1 MSVGT
6 QILALLG
13 LTAVAASAALLCARP
28 LVAALEGALKKWRR
42 MGLVPR
48 VVAVMMAAVA
58 TVEAQKGGMGEVNR
72 AERVDAQLGLLSSTE
87 NSTLI
92 TPVAAD
98 STGFLLPDSFSDVT
112 NLCFWGIEPGL
123 HSVALGIAWPEWMT
137 FVNDRIDIYGNYEL
151 KTNGWSHLAQV
162 DVSQVL
168 TNLIVEFN
176 YEDFPTNAMR
186 KSAFFRLAPQDDSDD
201 DGLSDKAEE
210 WVLGTNP
217 VLPDTDNDGLPDG
230 DELALK
236 TDPRAKDCD
245 SDGIEDGN
253 EGGCLRVSDAFLW
266 HDTSSLSP
274 WYNTG
279 YWYEDIGMGI
289 SSWWCTVASWPI
301 YSTHVL
307 NGLTLNYLTAYETGY
322 IAFST
327 PEDSNYWIFPPG
339 PTALNNDIWN
349 SGSIMVAAYWN
360 DSYLYKGNTNS
371 YIKAGIVADGTYVV
385 EFHDVKTAPYST
397 MGMTYQVSI
406 PSGTGNVIRV
416 SYLSSDYWLNGEGA
430 VVGIQNKRIVTT
442 NGYYNLTWNFQERGP
457 ILPRTTIEY
466 HLGYGTSPLNDDTD
480 GDGFDDLFEL
490 TVSLSSP
497 LSDDGDDDG
506 LSDVVEYSLGTNP
519 NSADS
524 DGDLLPDKWEVDS
537 GLNPLSA
544 IGEDGRTGDSDGDGL
559 SNYREY
565 SFGTSPK
572 NSDSDG
578 DEIDDSAEV
587 ELKTNP
593 LSKDS
598 DNDGIDDG
606 VELSIGTNPLKS
618 DSDNDG
624 LIDSLEVFLGINPL
638 QPDSDSDGMDDG
650 WEYRYIEA
658 GFDPSVNN
666 AADGNPGNDLD
677 SDMDGDGLSNAQECE
692 WGTLP
697 NGRDTDG
704 DGVEDRV
711 EISQNSDPTDAGDE
725 GKPNSRV
732 SVSFLFGDHSS
743 SHSEKYRLEITPVA
757 GVGEPP
763 KGFVWLN
770 ENYGQCEART
780 SMLKPG
786 WKYEVK
792 LYHAGSNISGDI
804 GPDFDYSLECISDDL
819 PRNVVVSD
827 PQSLLGTYD
836 TDSSFA
842 GEGKTATISIHA
854 ITDITICEPGN
865 SAWDELDEARVVLDD
880 EDLRI
885 KMRIS
890 PQIQSLSQCR
900 DMFGDSL
907 IISTSGTCPNGASLP
922 ISNDAMLINLSG
934 ESEIRISKT
943 RQQLESLGLL
953 PSKDEDGVNEMAW
966 MDMANLSSGS
976 GQSLLD
982 SEAFAG
988 LGYADRGRASLDFTQ
1003 NINSN
1008 PPKSTPS
1015 ESYFKAAGRE
1025 VVNVSYDGRVSESKQ
1040 IMNQSDWFYFSGHG
1054 NHATGTIQGGFTP
1067 SMALQYWGRDLDCAI
1082 IAGCAVLDVRNYRF
1096 NSLGLL
1102 YRWKH
1107 KDWKGVYPGEIWE
1120 GVGVKYLLG
1129 YALKAPLDADGGDA
1143 ITTAFIAHIKSGKD
1157 IITSWRDANNTA
1169 KGRNACVID
1178 CSKTPHQ
1185 FWFWDESSGSPIWT
1199 KKVKGSASW

>member
-28 LVAALEGALKKWRR
+28 LIAVLDGALKKWRR

-87 NSTLI
+87 NSTFI

-112 NLCFWGIEPGL
+112 NLCFWGVEPGL

-168 TNLIVEFN
+168 TNLVLEFN

-201 DGLSDKAEE
+201 DGLSDKVEE

-253 EGGCLRVSDAFLW
+253 EGGYLRVSDGFLW
-266 HDTSSLSP
+266 YDTSSLSP
-274 WYNTG
+274 RYNTG

-339 PTALNNDIWN
+339 PRALNNDIWN

-360 DSYLYKGNTNS
+360 NSYLYKGNTNS
-371 YIKAGIVADGTYVV
+371 YIKAGIVVDGTYVV

-416 SYLSSDYWLNGEGA
+416 SYLSSDYWLDGEGA

-578 DEIDDSAEV
+578 DEIDDSTEV
-587 ELKTNP
+587 GLKTDP

-606 VELSIGTNPLKS
+606 VELSIGTSPLKGDSDGDGMNDGWEVENRLNPLESAGDDGASGDK
-618 DSDNDG
+618 DNDG
-624 LIDSLEVFLGINPL
+624 LCNYDESSFGCDPNNA
-638 QPDSDSDGMDDG
+638 DSDGDNVSDFQEICNGSNPLDGTDGGIPSDDFPNRGVGFNIDGDYAAWSMTISGIGPLDYQSDYVTMQSPGVGNERLKILKKGNTYRLTMKWLNSEGHTNPNWYCWQAKINGLPTTASYQSYTSTRLSGNEFVYGPG
-650 WEYRYIEA
+650 WMAE
-658 GFDPSVNN
+658 N
-666 AADGNPGNDLD
+666 ADGLLTSHVHTHDGAGGNVAE
-677 SDMDGDGLSNAQECE
+677 GLEALLHVYKCGIFVCDPDDEA
-692 WGTLP
+692 WP
-697 NGRDTDG
+697 
-704 DGVEDRV
+704 
-711 EISQNSDPTDAGDE
+711 EIDE
-725 GKPNSRV
+725 SRV
-732 SVSFLFGDHSS
+732 LLDDENLRIRIKISPA
-743 SHSEKYRLEITPVA
+743 IPN
-757 GVGEPP
+757 
-763 KGFVWLN
+763 LN
-770 ENYGQCEART
+770 LCQLI
-780 SMLKPG
+780 M
-786 WKYEVK
+786 
-792 LYHAGSNISGDI
+792 GS
-804 GPDFDYSLECISDDL
+804 
-819 PRNVVVSD
+819 NVVVSTSGSCIQGIKIPIASAD
-827 PQSLLGTYD
+827 FCVYD
-836 TDSSFA
+836 TY
-842 GEGKTATISIHA
+842 
-854 ITDITICEPGN
+854 
-865 SAWDELDEARVVLDD
+865 
-880 EDLRI
+880 
-885 KMRIS
+885 
-890 PQIQSLSQCR
+890 
-900 DMFGDSL
+900 
-907 IISTSGTCPNGASLP
+907 
-922 ISNDAMLINLSG
+922 
-934 ESEIRISKT
+934 SEIKISKT
-943 RQQLESLGLL
+943 RSQLIALGLL
-953 PSKDEDGVNEMAW
+953 PSQDEDGVDESASYDVGTLDGNE
-966 MDMANLSSGS
+966 GS
-976 GQSLLD
+976 DLTD
-982 SEAFAG
+982 CFAFEQMPKAH
-988 LGYADRGRASLDFTQ
+988 RGRASNETTLTL
-1003 NINSN
+1003 NSQ
-1008 PPKSTPS
+1008 PPNSKLS
-1015 ESYFKAAGRE
+1015 ESFFKAAGAE
-1025 VVNVSYDGRVSESKQ
+1025 ILAVSYGGVRSRKRQ
-1040 IMNQSDWFYFSGHG
+1040 IMNQADYFYYSGHG
-1054 NHATGTIQGGFTP
+1054 HHQSGMVDDFEP
-1067 SMALQYWGRDLDCAI
+1067 SVVSDYWKKDLNCVI
-1082 IAGCAVLDVRNYRF
+1082 FAGCSVLDINDYNNNF
-1096 NSLGLL
+1096 ILDPEDHIAS
-1102 YRWKH
+1102 
-1107 KDWKGVYPGEIWE
+1107 PGKLWE
-1120 GVGVKYLLG
+1120 TTGPNVLLG
-1129 YALKAPLDADGGDA
+1129 YNYYAPQDATGIPEIIVQEWINFRQTMGDVDAWMKANDN
-1143 ITTAFIAHIKSGKD
+1143 
-1157 IITSWRDANNTA
+1157 RN
-1169 KGRNACVID
+1169 GRNACAIVSNDRYVYFEKI
-1178 CSKTPHQ
+1178 
-1185 FWFWDESSGSPIWT
+1185 
-1199 KKVKGSASW
+1199 VKGFYLRKEVNKKEW

>member
-28 LVAALEGALKKWRR
+28 LIAVLDGALKKWRR

-87 NSTLI
+87 NSTFI

-112 NLCFWGIEPGL
+112 NLCFWGVEPGL

-168 TNLIVEFN
+168 TNLVVEFN

-201 DGLSDKAEE
+201 DGISDRAEE

-253 EGGCLRVSDAFLW
+253 EGGYLRVSDGFLW
-266 HDTSSLSP
+266 YDTSSLSP

-339 PTALNNDIWN
+339 PRALNNDIWN

-360 DSYLYKGNTNS
+360 NSYLYKGNTNS
-371 YIKAGIVADGTYVV
+371 YIKAGIVVDGTYVV

-416 SYLSSDYWLNGEGA
+416 SYLSSDYWLDGEGA

-578 DEIDDSAEV
+578 DEIDDSTEV
-587 ELKTNP
+587 GLKTDP

-606 VELSIGTNPLKS
+606 VELSIGTSPLKGDSDGDGMNDGWEVENRLNPLESAGDDGASGDK
-618 DSDNDG
+618 DNDG
-624 LIDSLEVFLGINPL
+624 LCNYDESSFGCDPNNA
-638 QPDSDSDGMDDG
+638 DSDGDNVSDFQEICNGSNPLDGTDGGIPSDDFPNRG
-650 WEYRYIEA
+650 V
-658 GFDPSVNN
+658 GFNI
-666 AADGNPGNDLD
+666 
-677 SDMDGDGLSNAQECE
+677 DGDYAAWSMTISGIGPLDYQSDYVTMQSPGVGNERLKILKKGNTYRLTMKWLNSEGHTNPNWYCWQAKINGLPTTASYQSYTSTRLSGNEFVYGPGWMAE
-692 WGTLP
+692 
-697 NGRDTDG
+697 
-704 DGVEDRV
+704 
-711 EISQNSDPTDAGDE
+711 NSDGLLTSHVHTHDGAGGNVAEGLEALLHVYKCGIFVCDPDDE
-725 GKPNSRV
+725 AWPEIDESRV
-732 SVSFLFGDHSS
+732 LLDDENLRIRIKISPA
-743 SHSEKYRLEITPVA
+743 IPN
-757 GVGEPP
+757 
-763 KGFVWLN
+763 LN
-770 ENYGQCEART
+770 LCQLI
-780 SMLKPG
+780 M
-786 WKYEVK
+786 
-792 LYHAGSNISGDI
+792 GS
-804 GPDFDYSLECISDDL
+804 
-819 PRNVVVSD
+819 NVVVSTSGSCIEGIKIPIASAD
-827 PQSLLGTYD
+827 FCVYD
-836 TDSSFA
+836 TY
-842 GEGKTATISIHA
+842 
-854 ITDITICEPGN
+854 
-865 SAWDELDEARVVLDD
+865 
-880 EDLRI
+880 
-885 KMRIS
+885 
-890 PQIQSLSQCR
+890 
-900 DMFGDSL
+900 
-907 IISTSGTCPNGASLP
+907 
-922 ISNDAMLINLSG
+922 
-934 ESEIRISKT
+934 SEIKITKSRS
-943 RQQLESLGLL
+943 QLIALGLL
-953 PSKDEDGVNEMAW
+953 PSQDEDGVDELASYDVGKLDGNE
-966 MDMANLSSGS
+966 GS
-976 GQSLLD
+976 DLTD
-982 SEAFAG
+982 CFAFEQMSKA
-988 LGYADRGRASLDFTQ
+988 YRGRASNEPTLTL
-1003 NINSN
+1003 NSN
-1008 PPKSTPS
+1008 PPNSKLS
-1015 ESYFKAAGRE
+1015 ESFFKAAGAE
-1025 VVNVSYDGRVSESKQ
+1025 TLAVSYGGVRSRKRQ
-1040 IMNQSDWFYFSGHG
+1040 IMNQADYFYYSGHG
-1054 NHATGTIQGGFTP
+1054 HHQSGMVDDFEP
-1067 SMALQYWGRDLDCAI
+1067 SVVSDYWKKDLNCVI
-1082 IAGCAVLDVRNYRF
+1082 FAGCSVLDINDYNNNF
-1096 NSLGLL
+1096 ILDPEDHIAS
-1102 YRWKH
+1102 
-1107 KDWKGVYPGEIWE
+1107 PGKLWE
-1120 GVGVKYLLG
+1120 TTGPNVLLG
-1129 YALKAPLDADGGDA
+1129 YNYYAPQDATGIPEIIVQEWINFRQTMGDVDAWMKANDN
-1143 ITTAFIAHIKSGKD
+1143 
-1157 IITSWRDANNTA
+1157 RN
-1169 KGRNACVID
+1169 GRNACAIVSNDRYVYFEKI
-1178 CSKTPHQ
+1178 
-1185 FWFWDESSGSPIWT
+1185 
-1199 KKVKGSASW
+1199 VKGFYLRKEVNKKEW

>member
-28 LVAALEGALKKWRR
+28 LIAVLDGALKKWRR

-87 NSTLI
+87 NSTFI

-112 NLCFWGIEPGL
+112 NLCFWGVEPGL

-168 TNLIVEFN
+168 TNLVVEFN

-201 DGLSDKAEE
+201 DGISDRAEE

-253 EGGCLRVSDAFLW
+253 EGGYLRVSDGFLW
-266 HDTSSLSP
+266 YDTSSLSP

-339 PTALNNDIWN
+339 PRALNNDIWN

-360 DSYLYKGNTNS
+360 NSYLYKGNTNS
-371 YIKAGIVADGTYVV
+371 YIKAGIVVDGTYVV

-416 SYLSSDYWLNGEGA
+416 SYLSSDYWLDGEGA

-578 DEIDDSAEV
+578 DEIDDSTEV
-587 ELKTNP
+587 GLKTDP

-606 VELSIGTNPLKS
+606 VELSIGTSPLKGDSDGDGMNDGWEVENRLNPLESAGDDGASGDK
-618 DSDNDG
+618 DNDG
-624 LIDSLEVFLGINPL
+624 LCNYDESSFGCDPNNA
-638 QPDSDSDGMDDG
+638 DSDGDNVSDFQEICNGSNPLDGTDGGIPSDDFPNRG
-650 WEYRYIEA
+650 V
-658 GFDPSVNN
+658 GFNI
-666 AADGNPGNDLD
+666 
-677 SDMDGDGLSNAQECE
+677 DGDYAAWSMTISGIGPLDYQSDYVTMQSPGVGNERLKILKKGNTYRLTMKWLNSEGHTNPNWYCWQAKINGLPTTASYQSYTSTRLSGNEFVYGPGWMAE
-692 WGTLP
+692 
-697 NGRDTDG
+697 
-704 DGVEDRV
+704 
-711 EISQNSDPTDAGDE
+711 NSDGLLTSHVHTHDGAGGNVAEGLEALLHVYKCGIFVCDPDDE
-725 GKPNSRV
+725 AWPEIDESRV
-732 SVSFLFGDHSS
+732 LLDDENLRIRIKISPA
-743 SHSEKYRLEITPVA
+743 IPN
-757 GVGEPP
+757 
-763 KGFVWLN
+763 LN
-770 ENYGQCEART
+770 LCQLI
-780 SMLKPG
+780 M
-786 WKYEVK
+786 
-792 LYHAGSNISGDI
+792 GS
-804 GPDFDYSLECISDDL
+804 
-819 PRNVVVSD
+819 NVVVSTSGSCIEGIKIPIASAD
-827 PQSLLGTYD
+827 FCVYD
-836 TDSSFA
+836 TY
-842 GEGKTATISIHA
+842 
-854 ITDITICEPGN
+854 
-865 SAWDELDEARVVLDD
+865 
-880 EDLRI
+880 
-885 KMRIS
+885 
-890 PQIQSLSQCR
+890 
-900 DMFGDSL
+900 
-907 IISTSGTCPNGASLP
+907 
-922 ISNDAMLINLSG
+922 
-934 ESEIRISKT
+934 SEIKITKSRS
-943 RQQLESLGLL
+943 QLIALGLL
-953 PSKDEDGVNEMAW
+953 PSQDEDGVDELASYDVGKLDGNE
-966 MDMANLSSGS
+966 GS
-976 GQSLLD
+976 DLTD
-982 SEAFAG
+982 CFAFEQMSKA
-988 LGYADRGRASLDFTQ
+988 YRGRASNEPTLTL
-1003 NINSN
+1003 NSN
-1008 PPKSTPS
+1008 PPNSKLS
-1015 ESYFKAAGRE
+1015 ESFFKAAGAE
-1025 VVNVSYDGRVSESKQ
+1025 TLAVSYGGVRSRKRQ
-1040 IMNQSDWFYFSGHG
+1040 IMNQADYFYYSGHG
-1054 NHATGTIQGGFTP
+1054 HHQSGMVDDFEP
-1067 SMALQYWGRDLDCAI
+1067 SVVSDYWKKDLNCVI
-1082 IAGCAVLDVRNYRF
+1082 FAGCSVLDINDYNNNF
-1096 NSLGLL
+1096 ILDPEDHIAS
-1102 YRWKH
+1102 
-1107 KDWKGVYPGEIWE
+1107 PGKLWE
-1120 GVGVKYLLG
+1120 TTGPNVLLG
-1129 YALKAPLDADGGDA
+1129 YNYYAPQDATGIPEIIVQEWINFRQTMGDV
-1143 ITTAFIAHIKSGKD
+1143 
-1157 IITSWRDANNTA
+1157 DAWMNANDNRN
-1169 KGRNACVID
+1169 GRNACAIVSNDRYVYFEKI
-1178 CSKTPHQ
+1178 
-1185 FWFWDESSGSPIWT
+1185 
-1199 KKVKGSASW
+1199 VKGFYLRKEVNKKEW